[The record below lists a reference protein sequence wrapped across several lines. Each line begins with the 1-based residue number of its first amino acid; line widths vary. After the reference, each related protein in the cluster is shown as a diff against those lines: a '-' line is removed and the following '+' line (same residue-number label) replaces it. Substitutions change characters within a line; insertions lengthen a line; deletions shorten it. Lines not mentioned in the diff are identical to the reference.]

1 MSAITAFVVTTL
13 QLVLLPIV
21 AVFALLAHLITFPLD
36 SACPGRVTRATAAA
50 ACDALTRCARGAA
63 LFRRK
68 RLPPPKSIV
77 ITGATAGIGRALAL
91 HYAKPGVTLA
101 LTGRN
106 KQNLDDVARE
116 CEGRCV
122 AVHASRCARAAAH
135 AARCAH
141 ARHSASLGPAARR

>member
-36 SACPGRVTRATAAA
+36 STCSGRVTSRCSSLT
-50 ACDALTRCARGAA
+50 CCALGAA

-106 KQNLDDVARE
+106 KQNLEDVARE

-122 AVHASRCARAAAH
+122 AARVSRCVRAAAH
-135 AARCAH
+135 ATKRPHVRDGPSFA
-141 ARHSASLGPAARR
+141 PAARR

>member
-36 SACPGRVTRATAAA
+36 STCSGRVTSCCCLQLVDVRA
-50 ACDALTRCARGAA
+50 LGAA

-91 HYAKPGVTLA
+91 HYAKTGVTLA

-122 AVHASRCARAAAH
+122 AARVSRCVRAAAH
-135 AARCAH
+135 ATKRPHVRDGPSFA
-141 ARHSASLGPAARR
+141 PAARR